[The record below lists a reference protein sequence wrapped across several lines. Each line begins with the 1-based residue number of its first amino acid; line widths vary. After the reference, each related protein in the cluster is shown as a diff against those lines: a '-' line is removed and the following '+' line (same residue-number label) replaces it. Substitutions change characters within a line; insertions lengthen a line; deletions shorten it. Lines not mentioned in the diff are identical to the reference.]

1 MDGTVNAQG
10 TNQEA
15 DVKET
20 ETKTFT
26 QEEVNQIVSERVK
39 KERAKFEGFDDLK
52 AKAAKFDELE
62 EAQKSELQK
71 AQERAEELERKLK
84 AIEHEKDVQSVRAKV
99 AQEKGI
105 PAELL
110 TGETEE
116 ACTQQ
121 ADNILSFAKQA
132 GYPTIKDGGEVGR
145 VGKHSTQ
152 EQFEAWAKKNL

>member
-84 AIEHEKDVQSVRAKV
+84 AIEHEKGVQSVRAKV

-116 ACTQQ
+116 ACISQ
-121 ADNILSFAKQA
+121 ADKILTFAQSN
-132 GYPTIKDGGEVGR
+132 GYPAVKDSGEVGKT
-145 VGKHSTQ
+145 GKATARD
-152 EQFEAWAKKNL
+152 QFDQWAKKVL